1 MSHSKFFRKF
11 IKSVEGYSDYS
22 YQNVNFSN
30 FEEKLKKLD
39 DSNNYNDI
47 ISLNSD
53 LNNSIS
59 NLRNNI
65 ENTKSRSVS
74 DEDNKNKLLRFLGV
88 KQVELYTNS
97 ENIIKEIG
105 TDASKLKKPEA
116 FEFAAEEQ
124 SKKSLLS
131 NEKRYMHK
139 SDMIRNKIQKNLLLF
154 LVILLCF
161 IIIIINP

>member
-39 DSNNYNDI
+39 DSNDYNDI
-47 ISLNSD
+47 ISLNND

-65 ENTKSRSVS
+65 ENTKSRTVS

-105 TDASKLKKPEA
+105 TRSNDDK
-116 FEFAAEEQ
+116 EQ
-124 SKKSLLS
+124 SDKSLLS
-131 NEKRYMHK
+131 NEKRSMH
-139 SDMIRNKIQKNLLLF
+139 SNDMIRNKIQKNLLLF

-161 IIIIINP
+161 LIIIINP

>member
-39 DSNNYNDI
+39 DSNDYNDI
-47 ISLNSD
+47 ISLNND

-65 ENTKSRSVS
+65 ENTKSRTVS

-105 TDASKLKKPEA
+105 TRSNDDK
-116 FEFAAEEQ
+116 EQ
-124 SKKSLLS
+124 SDKSLLS
-131 NEKRYMHK
+131 NEKRSMH
-139 SDMIRNKIQKNLLLF
+139 SNDMIRSKIQKNLLLF

-161 IIIIINP
+161 LIIIINP